1 MLQQHFQSKNLK
13 SPSCTTRLTYTL
25 IAVFFGHTLR
35 ADFPHQSPRG
45 LTNYFTRG
53 PGSFC
58 WRDTNNPCPAFR
70 IFAKQSLEE
79 YNRVGVEIETK
90 LEAAKKESRE
100 WLIEH
105 FNGAELRTS
114 VLYIS
119 STSSHAP
126 DHQPGQRSAR
136 EKPSEQLYLTYQTN
150 QSFFRTTTF
159 PKRDLYI

>member
-1 MLQQHFQSKNLK
+1 MLQQQFQSKNLK

-53 PGSFC
+53 PGRFC

-70 IFAKQSLEE
+70 IFAKLNLEE

-100 WLIEH
+100 RLIEH

-114 VLYIS
+114 VHLFDFF
-119 STSSHAP
+119 TRPRPPTRAKK
-126 DHQPGQRSAR
+126 RKR
-136 EKPSEQLYLTYQTN
+136 ETKWTAYLTYQTN

-159 PKRDLYI
+159 PKRDLYM